1 MDIRTYGPSG
11 KSLDIHR
18 PDGPPTATVL
28 LWHGTGPDE
37 RDVLRP
43 LARTAADHGLTVLVP
58 DWRSDAADNGRTHL
72 LESLAFAR
80 TFAQDEANGTFLL
93 AGWSAGAGAAVG
105 TALHPHL
112 TAGHPP
118 TAVLALSGRY
128 DVPAR
133 TTGTPPL
140 TDLEKGMTPTAPIH
154 LLHGTTDTVIPTTHS
169 RTMAEALRKAGHTT
183 TYTECPTDHAGTT
196 GKPPTARA
204 RGHVGVSP
212 QATEAP
218 VASKLFG
225 RSRQRGETPA
235 GPRAPTHRTEGAK
248 AHPRRQSPQEPAQQ
262 PPEQPDTSRT
272 PSTPQ
277 PPPQPHPH
285 PSRETPS

>member
-93 AGWSAGAGAAVG
+93 ARWSAGAGAAVG

-183 TYTECPTDHAGTT
+183 TYTECPTDHAGTIMT
-196 GKPPTARA
+196 EYDPATNRCRPTED
-204 RGHVGVSP
+204 
-212 QATEAP
+212 EAA
-218 VASKLFG
+218 VAA
-225 RSRQRGETPA
+225 GETA
-235 GPRAPTHRTEGAK
+235 VQILAK
-248 AHPRRQSPQEPAQQ
+248 SA
-262 PPEQPDTSRT
+262 TT
-272 PSTPQ
+272 TGL
-277 PPPQPHPH
+277 
-285 PSRETPS
+285 

>member
-18 PDGPPTATVL
+18 PDGPPAATVL
-28 LWHGTGPDE
+28 LCDE

-80 TFAQDEANGTFLL
+80 TFAQDEANGTLLL

-105 TALHPHL
+105 AALHPDL
-112 TAGHPP
+112 TAAHPP

-140 TDLEKGMTPTAPIH
+140 TDLEKGLTPTAPIH
-154 LLHGTTDTVIPTTHS
+154 LLHGTNDTVIPADHS
-169 RTMAEALRKAGHTT
+169 RAMAEVLSADGHTV
-183 TYTECPTDHAGTT
+183 TYTECPTDHAGTIMT
-196 GKPPTARA
+196 EYDPATNRCRPTDN
-204 RGHVGVSP
+204 
-212 QATEAP
+212 EAA
-218 VASKLFG
+218 VAA
-225 RSRQRGETPA
+225 GETA
-235 GPRAPTHRTEGAK
+235 VRLLVESAAN
-248 AHPRRQSPQEPAQQ
+248 AVL
-262 PPEQPDTSRT
+262 
-272 PSTPQ
+272 
-277 PPPQPHPH
+277 
-285 PSRETPS
+285 

>member
-11 KSLDIHR
+11 KSLDIHH

-128 DVPAR
+128 DVLAR
-133 TTGTPPL
+133 TTGIPPL
-140 TDLEKGMTPTAPIH
+140 TDLEKGRAPNAPVH
-154 LLHGTTDTVIPTTHS
+154 LVHGTNDTVIPADHS
-169 RTMAEALRKAGHTT
+169 RNLAEVLRKAGHST
-183 TYTECPTDHAGTT
+183 TYTECPTDHAGTIMT
-196 GKPPTARA
+196 EYDPATNRCRPTEDEAA
-204 RGHVGVSP
+204 VAAGNAAVQILVKS
-212 QATEAP
+212 ATNA
-218 VASKLFG
+218 VL
-225 RSRQRGETPA
+225 
-235 GPRAPTHRTEGAK
+235 
-248 AHPRRQSPQEPAQQ
+248 
-262 PPEQPDTSRT
+262 
-272 PSTPQ
+272 
-277 PPPQPHPH
+277 
-285 PSRETPS
+285 